1 MSRNL
6 NLMKVYRVKDA
17 VTPWLAQFFTTK
29 AAATKEAKLRT
40 AMTKKEHEVEALEVR
55 TDKGG
60 LASRQS
66 LRRFCVD
73 LWEDALVEYDKVH
86 FPSTRLR
93 TTAEKLREDK

>member
-40 AMTKKEHEVEALEVR
+40 AMTKKEHEVEALEVPSS
-55 TDKGG
+55 KGG
-60 LASRQS
+60 
-66 LRRFCVD
+66 LRRFCES

-93 TTAEKLREDK
+93 TTAEKLREDT